1 MPRPRPPHLHRETT
15 RHGKCV
21 WYVRVG
27 KGPRHR
33 MRAEYGTPE
42 FAIEY
47 RAAIDGKPLPGT
59 APRVLTTSL
68 EWLWDRYRESGEW
81 AGLAQS
87 TRLQRENIMLHV
99 LKENGAKAYAALRAD
114 HIVAGLDRRAKTP
127 SAARNFLDT
136 MKGFF
141 GWAVKRKHVKID
153 PTVGVDPPK
162 RKKGPGF
169 PKWTREDV
177 AAYQQKFPL
186 GTRQRVWLD
195 VILFMGP
202 RRGDAARI
210 GRQHERQIGGVRVI
224 QWQTEKSGE
233 SITVTLPILDVLQK
247 TLDAG
252 PIGDLTWICGARGL
266 PFTKESFG
274 NAFSEA
280 ARQAGIQKSAH
291 GVRKIAATIAAENGA
306 TAHQLMAIF
315 GWTNIRQAEV
325 YTREAERA
333 RLAAQGIGTLDE
345 SRTSIPAPT
354 RKVRELERKTK

>member
-1 MPRPRPPHLHRETT
+1 
-15 RHGKCV
+15 
-21 WYVRVG
+21 
-27 KGPRHR
+27 

-59 APRVLTTSL
+59 PPRVLTTSL

-81 AGLAQS
+81 AALAQS

-99 LKENGAKAYAALRAD
+99 LKENGAKAYTALRND

-127 SAARNFLDT
+127 SAARNVLDT
-136 MKGFF
+136 MKGLF
-141 GWAVKRKHVKID
+141 GWAVKRTHVKID

-177 AAYQQKFPL
+177 AAYQKKFPL

-210 GRQHERQIGGVRVI
+210 GRQHERKIGGVRVI

-233 SITVTLPILDVLQK
+233 SVTVTLPILDVLQR

-345 SRTSIPAPT
+345 TRTSIPAPK
-354 RKVRELERKTK
+354 RKVRASAQKTK